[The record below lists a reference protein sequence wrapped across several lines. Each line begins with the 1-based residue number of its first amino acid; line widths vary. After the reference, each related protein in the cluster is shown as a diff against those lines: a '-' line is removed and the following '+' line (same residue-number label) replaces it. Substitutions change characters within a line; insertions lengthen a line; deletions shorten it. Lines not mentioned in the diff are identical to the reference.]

1 MMALTLPRSGAV
13 QMMVLLTL
21 AISLPW
27 SAKAE
32 QQKISET
39 GVEAAAVAVD
49 SVEQEA
55 QEARNE
61 DPTSAE
67 LSPQPEARADEI
79 MSAED
84 PVSESKDDDLEQ
96 TSGLPVG
103 QPTESVGKVHSPC
116 DTLDVEQDK
125 WLDRAQTRLYDSTCS
140 AAAWFDSFF
149 GTPRHDA
156 SNEETYGRLGMSG
169 LWDQRNG
176 FKQKVRFRARYAL
189 PAMRDKGYFFL
200 GRGDEKE
207 LIQESRGPDIDSLP
221 TTFNSVEDDSFLI
234 GLGYGKGGVDR
245 GVRFNVGAVLGFP
258 VSPFVKLSYQR
269 AWALSEKD
277 LLRVRPMGYW
287 RGDEGLGASLN
298 VDVDHLFADHL
309 LLRFGNWGNVSQAED
324 IEGLSWGSSLQ
335 LFQGFSERRAL
346 TYKVLIQGET
356 LAEVK
361 VQNYGFELRYRQ
373 RILRKWLFMEVASSV
388 TWPRE
393 FSVEERNVNWGASI
407 GLEMYFGPV
416 PDAQMR

>member
-1 MMALTLPRSGAV
+1 MLALVG
-13 QMMVLLTL
+13 L
-21 AISLPW
+21 AISVISP
-27 SAKAE
+27 ANAE
-32 QQKISET
+32 QAQDAGA
-39 GVEAAAVAVD
+39 GVEASELAVD
-49 SVEQEA
+49 ARKQEA

-61 DPTSAE
+61 DLVPGDV
-67 LSPQPEARADEI
+67 SPQPEAQVDDVLPE
-79 MSAED
+79 EN
-84 PVSESKDDDLEQ
+84 PVSNSQDTDLEQ
-96 TSGLPVG
+96 SADVEDG
-103 QPTESVGKVHSPC
+103 QPTESVDEAPSPC
-116 DTLDVEQDK
+116 HELDDEQEK
-125 WLDRAQTRLYDSTCS
+125 WLDRAQTRLYDSTCN

-156 SNEETYGRLGMSG
+156 SNEETYGRLGMSA

-189 PAMRDKGYFFL
+189 PAMREKGYFFL

-207 LIQESRGPDIDSLP
+207 VIEESRGPDIDSLP

-258 VSPFVKLSYQR
+258 VSPFVKLSYRR

-309 LLRFGNWGNVSQAED
+309 MLRFGNWGNVSQSED
-324 IEGLSWGSSLQ
+324 IEGLSWGSSLE

-356 LAEVK
+356 LAEVR

-373 RILRKWLFMEVASSV
+373 RILRKWLFMEVASSL